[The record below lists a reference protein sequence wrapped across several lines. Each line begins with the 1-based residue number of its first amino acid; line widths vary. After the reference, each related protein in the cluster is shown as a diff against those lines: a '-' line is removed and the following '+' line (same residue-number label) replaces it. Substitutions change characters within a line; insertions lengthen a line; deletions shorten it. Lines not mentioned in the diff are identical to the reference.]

1 MILLMLLMG
10 NKICLY
16 PPTTLGQGLMALKW
30 GALKVLRHTG
40 VDTGE
45 VQTVPDLIE
54 EVSMTIE
61 EDMVR
66 EEEEGL
72 MVLDFMVHHIDSTPP
87 GDEEG
92 S

>member
-16 PPTTLGQGLMALKW
+16 PPTTLGQDLMVLKW
-30 GALKVLRHTG
+30 GALRVLRHIG
-40 VDTGE
+40 VDTGD
-45 VQTVPDLIE
+45 VQTVPDL
-54 EVSMTIE
+54 IE